1 MGPDELFQLS
11 ALAEVLLS
19 CALVLAR
26 REVRRRFGVPI
37 DAAAGG
43 EAPFC
48 VLGMGKLGS
57 EELAYHSDLD
67 ILFLYSGPG
76 ETAPDLT
83 REPGEFRKITNHEY
97 FAKVAQRLI
106 SILTT
111 STREGLVYRLDTRL
125 RPSGNAGPLVSSMD
139 AFVRYH
145 EQSAQLWERQALLK
159 CRFVAGDREFGR
171 KVEEKART
179 FIFDRPLPEH
189 AAEEIHR
196 LRTRME
202 VELGREREDRLNL
215 KVGRGGVVDVEFAV
229 QYLQLLHG
237 GGRPALRARGTLKA
251 LYELQRAGIVTLEQY
266 KVLDEGYRF
275 LRSLDVRLRLAH
287 DASID
292 QFDPNV
298 LEPGL
303 QERYRNETERIRKVY
318 LELLGLSD

>member
-1 MGPDELFQLS
+1 
-11 ALAEVLLS
+11 
-19 CALVLAR
+19 
-26 REVRRRFGVPI
+26 
-37 DAAAGG
+37 
-43 EAPFC
+43 
-48 VLGMGKLGS
+48 MGKLGS

-67 ILFLYSGPG
+67 IIFLYSAPG
-76 ETAPDLT
+76 ETIPAPG
-83 REPGEFRKITNHEY
+83 REGVDFRKIANHEY
-97 FAKVAQRLI
+97 FAKVAQRMI

-125 RPSGNAGPLVSSMD
+125 RPSGNAGPLVSSME

-145 EQSAQLWERQALLK
+145 EGSAQLWERQALLK

-171 KVEEKART
+171 KVEERVKE
-179 FIFDRPLPEH
+179 FIFARPLPEN

-202 VELGREREDRLNL
+202 LELGREREDRLNL

-237 GGRPALRARGTLKA
+237 GARPTVRSRGTLKA
-251 LYELQRAGIVTLEQY
+251 LYELQRAGIVTLSQY
-266 KVLDEGYRF
+266 KALDEGYRF

-292 QFDPNV
+292 RFDPHV
-298 LEPGL
+298 LEPEL
-303 QERYRNETERIRKVY
+303 LERYREETERIRKVY
-318 LELLGLSD
+318 LELLGI